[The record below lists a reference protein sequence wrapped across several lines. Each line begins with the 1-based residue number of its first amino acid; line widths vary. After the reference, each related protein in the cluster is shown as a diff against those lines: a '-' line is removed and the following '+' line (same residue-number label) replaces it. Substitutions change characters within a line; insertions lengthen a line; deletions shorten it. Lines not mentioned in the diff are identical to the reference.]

1 MIDANDARAKRAF
14 QIQKAANIASAA
26 MATYQSAT
34 SAYQSQFLPIPDPSS
49 PIRGA
54 IAAGLAIAT
63 GLANVKKIASTTFEG
78 SAPISGS
85 APPSQTIP
93 SAGASPTPANF
104 NIVGNAGANPL
115 AGLNEPI
122 KAYVVGAEVTTQQA
136 LDNQK
141 VTYATF
147 G

>member
-1 MIDANDARAKRAF
+1 MIGSFNPAN
-14 QIQKAANIASAA
+14 
-26 MATYQSAT
+26 
-34 SAYQSQFLPIPDPSS
+34 
-49 PIRGA
+49 
-54 IAAGLAIAT
+54 GLAPA
-63 GLANVKKIASTTFEG
+63 L
-78 SAPISGS
+78 
-85 APPSQTIP
+85 
-93 SAGASPTPANF
+93 PANF

-115 AGLNEPI
+115 AALNEPI